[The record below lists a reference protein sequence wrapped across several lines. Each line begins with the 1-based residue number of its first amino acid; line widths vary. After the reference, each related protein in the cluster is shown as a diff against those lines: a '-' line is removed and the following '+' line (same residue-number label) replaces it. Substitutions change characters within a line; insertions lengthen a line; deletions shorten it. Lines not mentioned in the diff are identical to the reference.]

1 MLVTSVAWLIFC
13 MYHTKS
19 GKLLQHSVKLQPPL
33 LIHLHGNF
41 RVQSWAAVWKCRV
54 ALSCSPTL
62 SLGPSSSKI
71 TIRTSPYMSR
81 YTTNIRVTWGEEEE
95 MSHVLTITV
104 EKMDP
109 NMKLQYTVNPSYE
122 VTGKI
127 QQYCS
132 QRGKVSYKERLEKYI
147 IL

>member
-1 MLVTSVAWLIFC
+1 
-13 MYHTKS
+13 
-19 GKLLQHSVKLQPPL
+19 
-33 LIHLHGNF
+33 
-41 RVQSWAAVWKCRV
+41 
-54 ALSCSPTL
+54 
-62 SLGPSSSKI
+62 
-71 TIRTSPYMSR
+71 MSR

-127 QQYCS
+127 QQNCS
-132 QRGKVSYKERLEKYI
+132 QRGKVSYKKKKKKYI